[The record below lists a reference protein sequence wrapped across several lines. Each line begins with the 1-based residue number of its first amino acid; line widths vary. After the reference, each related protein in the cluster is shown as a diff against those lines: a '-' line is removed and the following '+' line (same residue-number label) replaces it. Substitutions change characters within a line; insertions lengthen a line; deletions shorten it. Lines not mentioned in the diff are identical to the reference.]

1 MIEPIDPQF
10 LPSVSQSA
18 GDQLVIEVDP
28 DVSPQTLALPHW
40 RQLHLFTYLLAR
52 DRRLRLRLRR

>member
-28 DVSPQTLALPHW
+28 DLGTDDYDSAYGDELYVRARTSRAVS
-40 RQLHLFTYLLAR
+40 
-52 DRRLRLRLRR
+52 